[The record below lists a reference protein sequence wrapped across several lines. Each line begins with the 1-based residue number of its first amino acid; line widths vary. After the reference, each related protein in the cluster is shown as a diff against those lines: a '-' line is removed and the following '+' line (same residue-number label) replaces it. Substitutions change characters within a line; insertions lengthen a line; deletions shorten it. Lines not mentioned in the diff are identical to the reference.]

1 MIFFS
6 LKLRNGIE
14 SIRCNFQRIWTC
26 DQKLYT
32 VAATTVSLQCI
43 SIPQKMQLTCER
55 QSQRHAHSCGDWKPL
70 LVIVSFEI
78 CVWIPFVW
86 VNICLSISIR
96 VRGKKWFDTEQREKK
111 RKKNKVNGWF
121 SEPFDYEKSKQK
133 CCCLRSFIVT
143 YHILVCSFISL
154 HLPTTYARERLV
166 LSSVLLFHRENCV
179 SMCGER
185 EQCVTCWNMKQM
197 KSRAILHV

>member
-1 MIFFS
+1 MNLWSKAIYCCSDYCFTAMYFNS
-6 LKLRNGIE
+6 TENAIDM
-14 SIRCNFQRIWTC
+14 WT
-26 DQKLYT
+26 
-32 VAATTVSLQCI
+32 AIATTCTQLWWLKTAARNCI
-43 SIPQKMQLTCER
+43 FWNM
-55 QSQRHAHSCGDWKPL
+55 
-70 LVIVSFEI
+70 
-78 CVWIPFVW
+78 CVDS
-86 VNICLSISIR
+86 ICLGEHLFVNLDKSSGEKMVWHR
-96 VRGKKWFDTEQREKK
+96 TERKK

-185 EQCVTCWNMKQM
+185 
-197 KSRAILHV
+197 